1 MPHPNDASHPAHSH
15 RRRPQGV
22 TTSARPSP
30 PQVDGQEKRSVA
42 PKPGRHPD
50 PIDLS
55 VGRRIR
61 LARKARG
68 LSQQALA
75 EAVGISFQQIQKYES
90 GANRVSASMLAKI
103 AATLD
108 MPVADLFGASDS
120 VCGLTDDVAELLGET
135 GALDLL
141 RSYSRLPSHCRSA
154 LISFI
159 SILGQ
164 SPGGESCA

>member
-1 MPHPNDASHPAHSH
+1 MASKPQH
-15 RRRPQGV
+15 R
-22 TTSARPSP
+22 
-30 PQVDGQEKRSVA
+30 
-42 PKPGRHPD
+42 PD
-50 PIDLS
+50 PIDVS

-75 EAVGISFQQIQKYES
+75 EAVGITFQQIQKYAS

-103 AATLD
+103 AATLA

-120 VCGLTDDVAELLGET
+120 VLGLSDDVAELLGET

-141 RSYSRLPSHCRSA
+141 RSYTRLPHHCRSA
-154 LISFI
+154 LIAFMSH
-159 SILGQ
+159 LGQ
-164 SPGGESCA
+164 NPGGGPCV